1 MTGMRWLSRWV
12 WVALLLS
19 AVAAC
24 QASDDLEPGPA
35 PAEGEISMGGSALG
49 GNAQTTVLGRAVLAN
64 ENIVQDPAWI
74 AHEVHLA
81 EDETV
86 EHSHEFAF
94 LYAKEGPHRLTLD
107 ADRQVLEPGSGAEVA
122 ASTMHRHEGAE
133 GASVFWEIR
142 LAPPGSALP
151 GELDNVR
158 PIFESQVGGK
168 IPPRPLAVFVYVL
181 VPSGGQTSVH
191 THPGPELIYTIS
203 GTIEY
208 ENKLIGTKVMGPG
221 EFEGIPPG
229 VPVQK
234 RNTFEQDA
242 EFLSWFLVD
251 GAQPFASPARFPAPG
266 IEGENLAL
274 LENGASV
281 VGVSSNYQDRPK
293 DSAFGANNALDGDP
307 TTEWSSNGDGD
318 EAWIEIE
325 LPEVTQVRT
334 IGFWTR
340 TMGDSAQVFSFRVV
354 TDRDEIY
361 GPFEL
366 GDAASVY
373 YFDTDFTA
381 QRLRFEAVDTSGG
394 NTGAIEIEV
403 YGEPAG

>member
-1 MTGMRWLSRWV
+1 MDSVG
-12 WVALLLS
+12 
-19 AVAAC
+19 
-24 QASDDLEPGPA
+24 QE
-35 PAEGEISMGGSALG
+35 
-49 GNAQTTVLGRAVLAN
+49 
-64 ENIVQDPAWI
+64 
-74 AHEVHLA
+74 
-81 EDETV
+81 
-86 EHSHEFAF
+86 
-94 LYAKEGPHRLTLD
+94 
-107 ADRQVLEPGSGAEVA
+107 LEPGSGGEVA
-122 ASTMHRHEGAE
+122 ASTMHRHESVE
-133 GASVFWEIR
+133 GGSVFWEIR
-142 LAPPGSALP
+142 LAAPGSALP
-151 GELDNVR
+151 GEVDNVR
-158 PIFESQVGGK
+158 LMLESQVEGE

-203 GTIEY
+203 GKIEY
-208 ENKLIGTKVMGPG
+208 ENKLIGAKVMGPE

-251 GAQPFASPARFPAPG
+251 AGEPFASPARFPTLG

-274 LENGASV
+274 LANGAAL
-281 VGVSSNYQDRPK
+281 VGVSSNYQDRPN
-293 DSAFGANNALDGDP
+293 DSAFGANNALDGDLA
-307 TTEWSSNGDGD
+307 TEWSSNGDGD

-340 TMGDSAQVFSFRVV
+340 TMGDSAQVFSVRVL

-366 GDAASVY
+366 GDADSVY

-381 QRLRFEAVDTSGG
+381 QRLRFEAVDTNGG

>member
-1 MTGMRWLSRWV
+1 MTRISQISRWV

-19 AVAAC
+19 AAAAC
-24 QASDDLEPGPA
+24 QTSDSLESGSA
-35 PAEGEISMGGSALG
+35 PEEGEISMGGSALG
-49 GNAQTTVLGRAVLAN
+49 GNAETTVLGRGVFAN
-64 ENIVQDPAWI
+64 ENIVEDAAWI
-74 AHEVHLA
+74 ADEVHLA
-81 EDETV
+81 EGETI
-86 EHSHEFAF
+86 EHFHEFAF
-94 LYAKEGPHRLTLD
+94 LYAKEGPHRLIVD
-107 ADRQVLEPGSGAEVA
+107 SISQELEPGSGGEVA
-122 ASTMHRHEGAE
+122 ASTMHRHEGVE
-133 GASVFWEIR
+133 GGSVFWEIR
-142 LAPPGSALP
+142 LAAPGSALP
-151 GELDNVR
+151 GEQDNR
-158 PIFESQVGGK
+158 RLIFESQVEGE

-203 GTIEY
+203 GRIEY
-208 ENKLIGTKVMGPG
+208 ENKLIGAKVMGPG

-281 VGVSSNYQDRPK
+281 VGVSSNYQDRSN

-307 TTEWSSNGDGD
+307 ATEWSSNGDGD

-325 LPEVTQVRT
+325 LPEVTHVRT

-340 TMGDSAQVFSFRVV
+340 TMGDSAQVFSVRVV

-361 GPFEL
+361 GPLEL
-366 GDAASVY
+366 GDADSMH

-381 QRLRFEAVDTSGG
+381 QRVRFEVVDTSGG

>member
-1 MTGMRWLSRWV
+1 MTGMRRLSRWV
-12 WVALLLS
+12 WFALLLS
-19 AVAAC
+19 AAAAC
-24 QASDDLEPGPA
+24 QASDDLESGPA
-35 PAEGEISMGGSALG
+35 PEEGEISMGGSALG
-49 GNAQTTVLGRAVLAN
+49 GNAETTVLGRAVLAN
-64 ENIVQDPAWI
+64 ENIVEDAAWI
-74 AHEVHLA
+74 ADEVHLA
-81 EDETV
+81 EGETM

-94 LYAKEGPHRLTLD
+94 LYAKEGPHRLIVDTGSQ
-107 ADRQVLEPGSGAEVA
+107 ALEPGSGAEVA
-122 ASTMHRHEGAE
+122 AGTTHRHEGVN
-133 GASVFWEIR
+133 GRSVFWEVR

-151 GELDNVR
+151 GEVDNVR
-158 PIFESQVGGK
+158 LMFESQVEGE

-181 VPSGGQTSVH
+181 VPSGGETSVH

-203 GTIEY
+203 GRIEY
-208 ENKLIGTKVMGPG
+208 ENRLIGAKVMGPG

-251 GAQPFASPARFPAPG
+251 GTQPFASPARFPAPG

-274 LENGASV
+274 LENEASV
-281 VGVSSNYQDRPK
+281 VGVSSNYQDRSN
-293 DSAFGANNALDGDP
+293 DSAFGADSALDGDP
-307 TTEWSSNGDGD
+307 ATEWSSNGDGD

-340 TMGDSAQVFSFRVV
+340 TMGDSAQVFSVRVV

-381 QRLRFEAVDTSGG
+381 QRLRFEVVDTSGG
-394 NTGAIEIEV
+394 NTGAIEIEI

>member
-1 MTGMRWLSRWV
+1 MTSIRRLPGWV

-19 AVAAC
+19 AAAAC
-24 QASDDLEPGPA
+24 QASDGLESGPA
-35 PAEGEISMGGSALG
+35 PEEGEISMGGSALG
-49 GNAQTTVLGRAVLAN
+49 GNAATTVLGKAVLAN
-64 ENIVQDPAWI
+64 ENIVEDPAWI
-74 AHEVHLA
+74 AHEIYLA
-81 EDETV
+81 EGETV

-94 LYAKEGPHRLTLD
+94 LYAKEGLHRLIVD
-107 ADRQVLEPGSGAEVA
+107 SGSRELEPGSGAEVA

-133 GASVFWEIR
+133 GGSVFWEVR
-142 LAPPGSALP
+142 LAAPGPALS

-158 PIFESQVGGK
+158 PIFESQVEGE
-168 IPPRPLAVFVYVL
+168 IPAGPVAVFVHVL

-191 THPGPELIYTIS
+191 THPGPELIYTLS

-208 ENKLIGTKVMGPG
+208 ENKLIGAKVMEPG
-221 EFEGIPPG
+221 EFEGIPAS

-234 RNTFEQDA
+234 RNTFERDA

-266 IEGENLAL
+266 IDGENLAL
-274 LENGASV
+274 LENGAAV
-281 VGVSSNYQDRPK
+281 VGVSSNYQDGPN

-307 TTEWSSNGDGD
+307 ATEWSSNGDGD

-340 TMGDSAQVFSFRVV
+340 TMGDSAQVFSVRVL

-381 QRLRFEAVDTSGG
+381 QRLRFEVVDTSGG
-394 NTGAIEIEV
+394 NTGAIEIEI
-403 YGEPAG
+403 YGESAG

>member
-1 MTGMRWLSRWV
+1 MTGMRRLSRWV
-12 WVALLLS
+12 WVPLLLS
-19 AVAAC
+19 AAAAC
-24 QASDDLEPGPA
+24 QASDPGPA
-35 PAEGEISMGGSALG
+35 PVEGEISMGAGALG
-49 GNAQTTVLGRAVLAN
+49 GNAETTLLGRAVL
-64 ENIVQDPAWI
+64 ESEDISEDPAWI
-74 AHEVHLA
+74 AHEIHLA
-81 EDETV
+81 EGETV

-94 LYAKEGPHRLTLD
+94 LYAKERPHRLTLD
-107 ADRQVLEPGSGAEVA
+107 ADHQVLEPGFGAEVA
-122 ASTMHRHEGAE
+122 AGTTHRHEGAN
-133 GASVFWEIR
+133 GRSVFWEVR

-151 GELDNVR
+151 GELDDVR
-158 PIFESQVGGK
+158 LMFESQVEGEV
-168 IPPRPLAVFVYVL
+168 PPRPQAVFVYVL

-208 ENKLIGTKVMGPG
+208 ENQLIGAKVMEPG

-234 RNTFEQDA
+234 RNTFERDA

-251 GAQPFASPARFPAPG
+251 GAQPFASSARFPAPG

-281 VGVSSNYQDRPK
+281 VSVSSNYQDRPN

-307 TTEWSSNGDGD
+307 ATEWSSNGDGD

-325 LPEVTQVRT
+325 LPEEMQVRT

-340 TMGDSAQVFSFRVV
+340 TMGESAQVFSVRVV

-381 QRLRFEAVDTSGG
+381 QRLRFEAVDTSSG

>member
-1 MTGMRWLSRWV
+1 MTRIRRLPRWV
-12 WVALLLS
+12 WVALFLS
-19 AVAAC
+19 AAAAC

-81 EDETV
+81 EGETV

-94 LYAKEGPHRLTLD
+94 LYAKEGPHRLIVD
-107 ADRQVLEPGSGAEVA
+107 AGSQALEPGSGAEVA

-133 GASVFWEIR
+133 GGSVFWEVR
-142 LAPPGSALP
+142 LAAPGSPLP

-158 PIFESQVGGK
+158 PIFESRVEGE
-168 IPPRPLAVFVYVL
+168 IPTRPLAVFVHVL
-181 VPSGGQTSVH
+181 VPTGGETSVH

-208 ENKLIGTKVMGPG
+208 ENKLIGAKVMKPG

-229 VPVQK
+229 VSVQK
-234 RNTFEQDA
+234 RNKFEQDA

-281 VGVSSNYQDRPK
+281 VSVSSNYQDRPN

-307 TTEWSSNGDGD
+307 ATEWSSNGDGD

-340 TMGDSAQVFSFRVV
+340 TMGDSAQVFSVRVV

-373 YFDTDFTA
+373 YYDTAFTA
-381 QRLRFEAVDTSGG
+381 RRLRFEAVDTSGG

>member
-1 MTGMRWLSRWV
+1 MS
-12 WVALLLS
+12 VALLLS
-19 AVAAC
+19 AAAAC
-24 QASDDLEPGPA
+24 QASNGLESGPA
-35 PAEGEISMGGSALG
+35 SEEGEISMGGSALG
-49 GNAQTTVLGRAVLAN
+49 GSAETTVLGRAILAN
-64 ENIVQDPAWI
+64 ENIVEDPAWI
-74 AHEVHLA
+74 AHEVRLS
-81 EDETV
+81 EGETV

-94 LYAKEGPHRLTLD
+94 LYAKEGPHRLIVD
-107 ADRQVLEPGSGAEVA
+107 SGSRELEPGSGGEVA
-122 ASTMHRHEGAE
+122 AGTMHRHEGAE
-133 GASVFWEIR
+133 GGSVFLEVR
-142 LAPPGSALP
+142 LAAPGSALP

-158 PIFESQVGGK
+158 LIFESQVEGEV
-168 IPPRPLAVFVYVL
+168 PPRPLAVFVYVL

-208 ENKLIGTKVMGPG
+208 ENKLIGAKVMGPG
-221 EFEGIPPG
+221 EFEGIPPV

-251 GAQPFASPARFPAPG
+251 DAQPFASPARFPAPG

-274 LENGASV
+274 LENGAAV
-281 VGVSSNYQDRPK
+281 VSVSSNYQERPN

-307 TTEWSSNGDGD
+307 ATEWSSNGDGD

-325 LPEVTQVRT
+325 LPEETQVKT

-340 TMGDSAQVFSFRVV
+340 TMGDSAQVFSVRVV

-366 GDAASVY
+366 GDADSVY

-381 QRLRFEAVDTSGG
+381 RRLRFEAVDTSGG